1 MKRLAG
7 FVILSLVVLATWTP
21 ELGAQGPAGPT
32 GQSGPAF
39 DSVFQSPLGGL
50 VWLGATGADQGLGYD
65 GSYFTAGAKQPLFDD
80 FLNGEWF
87 AEGQAHVSAN
97 RGQFFSNLGLE
108 RVFHIK
114 PAKTDV
120 GANVFVDYDADEY
133 EEFGHTYW
141 QVGVGGFLKTP
152 YFDFYANGYLPQGQ
166 MDHRFR
172 DTSFVGNQIV
182 VPGIDS
188 ALQGFD
194 AKFRVPIPHLSMI
207 QGYFDLG
214 GYYYRS
220 DLVEPF
226 GGLTT
231 SLGAHPYPGVAV
243 NLTVNQ
249 DEMFNTSGFLQLIL
263 HAGGDGAPTSAPRA
277 LERSVRNDHVV
288 RVNQPSFVAIN
299 PLTGTPWRV
308 VHVDSD
314 AAVDVNA
321 GSGTAEDPYSQ
332 LAQADPTQFGASIAQ
347 PADIIF
353 VHQGANDFVNHDTGI
368 ALQDLQ
374 WLLGEGVPQYIPIA
388 NYGGAG
394 TGGIGLYR
402 LLINENGQ
410 RPQIS
415 NIDNNTAAT
424 VQLANANV
432 VRGLE
437 INSASTEAAIRG
449 DVITHGLIN
458 NNIIFGEQGNAILVD
473 GLTGTFWITDNTIDN
488 QVIDPLIQTFDAV
501 SLNNVTAANILIDN
515 NVIGS
520 RNELAPFGI
529 GDFLGGD
536 GIHIASI
543 AASQVA
549 ITNNRIASTDPFEP
563 NFGDG
568 VEIRLATDTAFLIR
582 NNNIGNNIASGINI
596 NTSEDIYAEISS
608 NNIVDNG
615 GAGIA
620 WTQATGQL
628 LVFSEEGFQTQ
639 NISENQA
646 GGVRV
651 TLLGAFNDDDLFF
664 YAADN
669 TFAGNSNG
677 TASAAAIQMDIA
689 GDAGSAEG
697 PNFAFDIRNNR
708 MIDNDLG
715 VILFQD
721 TGAQVLGNIYGNV
734 IADNGLAVGT
744 FVNSN
749 LAAGVSRLD
758 LRIDSNTILNSGNS
772 NAGNVLTN
780 PLLDPSDE
788 FDDGTG
794 GIYGSVTG
802 TSIANYDIRDNYIEG
817 TGLEFTPEEF
827 GDAGIQFFFNVDQFT
842 TPDSPYEPPISSV
855 TMYRNTIIDTF
866 NHARTFNVYGDSQVQ
881 ITSVFNVS
889 RKTLDLDGAPILDD
903 GEDIGFQIKTNDRA
917 VVGLNMEGDV
927 MQDHQLNGMF
937 LESRD
942 QSRIFSRIV
951 NSQFLRNGRADEDD
965 PPLDLFYNSNIE
977 VFAQDQSIQ
986 VFNFQNNTINQVV
999 DDEFRVGLAIHNE
1012 AGSEG
1017 QIYAIVNNNIFF
1029 GQIVDPEDGTVE
1041 VSDRLSFY
1049 MYQQGSVGVLPN
1061 AGTMS
1066 LALFGNQV
1074 SDDSGTAYLVENRND
1089 PLNIPPFYFTYGGNE
1104 GFDPL
1109 ISINPPQSPGQPST
1123 IRVGQ
1128 VAPVNL
1134 APLTDFIR
1142 KP

>member
-21 ELGAQGPAGPT
+21 RVGAQGPAGPT

-65 GSYFTAGAKQPLFDD
+65 GSYFTAGGKQPLFDD

-97 RGQFFSNLGLE
+97 NGKFFSNLGLE

-114 PAKTDV
+114 PANTDV
-120 GANVFVDYDADEY
+120 GANVFLDYDADEY

-172 DTSFVGNQIV
+172 DTSFVANQIV

-194 AKFRVPIPHLSMI
+194 AKFRVPIPRLSMI
-207 QGYFDLG
+207 HGYFDVG

-220 DLVEPF
+220 DYVEPF

-231 SLGAHPYPGVAV
+231 SLGAFPLPGVGV

-249 DEMFNTSGFLQLIL
+249 DEMFNTSGYLQIIL
-263 HAGGDGAPTSAPRA
+263 QAGGDGAPTSAPRA

-314 AAVDVNA
+314 AAVNADA

-332 LAQADPTQFGASIAQ
+332 LSMADPTQYGASIAQ
-347 PADIIF
+347 PGDIIF
-353 VHQGANDFVNHDTGI
+353 VHQGANDVVNHDTGI
-368 ALQDLQ
+368 VLQDTQ

-394 TGGIGLYR
+394 TGGVGMYQ

-410 RPQIS
+410 RPQINNS
-415 NIDNNTAAT
+415 NNNTAAT

-432 VRGLE
+432 VRGLN
-437 INSASTEAAIRG
+437 ITSNSTEAAIRG
-449 DVITHGLIN
+449 DAITHGVIN
-458 NNIIFGEQGNAILVD
+458 NNIIFGSQGNAILVD
-473 GLTGTFWITDNTIDN
+473 GLTGFFNITDNTIDN
-488 QVIDPLIQTFDAV
+488 EVIDPLIQTFDVV
-501 SLNNVTAANILIDN
+501 SLSNVNAADILIDN

-520 RNELAPFGI
+520 RNELTPFGI
-529 GDFLGGD
+529 QDFVGGD
-536 GIHIASI
+536 GIHIQNI
-543 AASQVA
+543 AASQVV
-549 ITNNRIASTDPFEP
+549 ISDNRIASNDPLEP

-568 VEIRLATDTAFLIR
+568 VEITLATDTSFLIK
-582 NNNIGNNIASGINI
+582 NNNIGNNLFNGVNI
-596 NTSEDIYAEISS
+596 NTSENIFAEISS
-608 NNIVDNG
+608 NQIVDNG
-615 GAGIA
+615 GFGIA
-620 WTQATGQL
+620 WTQATGSL
-628 LVFSEEGFQTQ
+628 LVFSDEGFATQ
-639 NISENQA
+639 NISENQQ
-646 GGVRV
+646 GGISVA
-651 TLLGAFNDDDLFF
+651 LLGAFNADNLYF

-669 TFAGNSNG
+669 TFANND
-677 TASAAAIQMDIA
+677 TQPAISMVFT
-689 GDAGSAEG
+689 GDAATTEG
-697 PNFAFDIRNNR
+697 PNVAFDVRDNR
-708 MIDNDLG
+708 MVANG
-715 VILFQD
+715 VGVFLNVD
-721 TGAQVLGNIYGNV
+721 TGAQVDGQIFNNV
-734 IADNGLAVGT
+734 ISGNGIDAI
-744 FVNSN
+744 VNSN
-749 LAAGVSRLD
+749 LSAGISRLN
-758 LRIDSNTILNSGNS
+758 LGIYNNTML
-772 NAGNVLTN
+772 NAGISSFGN
-780 PLLDPSDE
+780 PLTDPLTDPSDE

-802 TSIANYDIRDNYIEG
+802 TSIANFDIRNNFIQG
-817 TGLEFTPEEF
+817 TGTEGPDDLF
-827 GDAGIQFFFNVDQFT
+827 GDAGMQFFFNVDQFT
-842 TPDSPYEPPISSV
+842 TPDSPYEPPISTV
-855 TMYRNTIIDTF
+855 TMVENTILDTF
-866 NHARTFNVYGDSQVQ
+866 NAARTFNVYGDSQVQ
-881 ITSVFNVS
+881 ITSVNNFS
-889 RKTLDLDGAPILDD
+889 GETLDATGAPVDD
-903 GEDIGFQIKTNDRA
+903 TGEDIGLQIKTNDRA
-917 VVGLNMEGDV
+917 VVGLSMNGDIER
-927 MQDHQLNGMF
+927 DHQFNGMF

-942 QSRIFSRIV
+942 QSRIFATII
-951 NSQFLRNGRADEDD
+951 NSQFIGNGRSDD
-965 PPLDLFYNSNIE
+965 DDAANDLFYNSNVE
-977 VFAQDQSIQ
+977 VFAEDQSIQ

-999 DDEFRVGLAIHNE
+999 DDEFREGLAIHNQ

-1017 QIYAIVNNNIFF
+1017 QVYAIVNNNIFF
-1029 GQIVDPEDGTVE
+1029 GEITDPTDGTVT
-1041 VSDRLSFY
+1041 VADRVAFT
-1049 MYQQGSVGVLPN
+1049 MYQQGSIGVLPN

-1074 SDDSGTAYLVENRND
+1074 SDTTGAAYLIENRND
-1089 PLNIPPFYFTYGGNE
+1089 PLAIPPFYFTYGGNE
-1104 GFDPL
+1104 GFDPT
-1109 ISINPPQSPGQPST
+1109 ISINPPDSPGQPSSVL
-1123 IRVGQ
+1123 VGQ

-1134 APLTDFIR
+1134 EPLTDFIR